1 MERNDNQEN
10 LYKNLVIND
19 KYIIKDKIGQGGYG
33 KIYLLRGKEDKKKYA
48 LKVLSEEKN
57 SEKNLKEFQY
67 EIEILKK
74 LYKMNNSYVLKL
86 YDSGIFF
93 TNDKMKRNY
102 FIVDYAE
109 KEDLLHYI
117 KNVEN
122 GFGEDYAKIIFK
134 KILEGMKYC
143 HSENICHLDLKDANI
158 LLDDK
163 YNPIINDFGLSQN
176 IYDKDGQLNKITGK
190 IGTPYIR
197 CPQMFE
203 KDVYYNGIDADIF
216 SLGVL
221 LFKLVLGMRGFLNA
235 EHKSYNNIKNKDYE
249 HYWERFK
256 DKKELSPEFKN
267 LYLSMVAYEPSE
279 RPRIDEILND
289 PWFKEINNWLKN
301 DINKYKLLE
310 NEFAHYLGKI
320 EKGIKDTSEI
330 STKSTEASEKDNQN
344 VRGSSF
350 DDNELYF
357 KQDLKPK
364 KLEGERNFKDYIK
377 IKGDFNARRAN
388 RFMNSLV
395 NKIID
400 KFGENCYLEASENKL
415 KFIIEFD
422 DEEENEEDELQ
433 CTMKVNM
440 YECNENE
447 FILSFEKI
455 KGDLEVFYDNFLK
468 IKKIIKDLLN

>member
-1 MERNDNQEN
+1 MEKELGNNFEIN
-10 LYKNLVIND
+10 GKYKINER
-19 KYIIKDKIGQGGYG
+19 IGHGGFG
-33 KIYLLRGKEDKKKYA
+33 IIYLVNRKEDGKKYA

-57 SEKNLKEFQY
+57 SEKNLKDFEH
-67 EIEILKK
+67 EIGILKK
-74 LYKMNNSYVLKL
+74 LYKMNQLYVLKL

-93 TNDKMKRNY
+93 TYDKMKRNY
-102 FIVDYAE
+102 FIVDFAE
-109 KEDLLHYI
+109 KGDLCRYLKDRI
-117 KNVEN
+117 

-176 IYDKDGQLNKITGK
+176 IYDKDGQINKITGK
-190 IGTPYIR
+190 IGTQYIR

-400 KFGENCYLEASENKL
+400 KFGENCYLEASKNKL

-422 DEEENEEDELQ
+422 DEEENEEEELQ

-440 YECNENE
+440 YECNDNE
-447 FILSFEKI
+447 FLLGFK
-455 KGDLEVFYDNFLK
+455 KKQGDLEVFYDNFLK
-468 IKKIIKDLLN
+468 IKEIIKKMLV

>member
-10 LYKNLVIND
+10 LYKNLVINE

-102 FIVDYAE
+102 FVVDYAE

-117 KNVEN
+117 KNVKN
-122 GFGEDYAKIIFK
+122 GFGEDYTKIIFK

-176 IYDKDGQLNKITGK
+176 IYDQDGQINKMTGK

-197 CPQMFE
+197 CQ
-203 KDVYYNGIDADIF
+203 KC
-216 SLGVL
+216 
-221 LFKLVLGMRGFLNA
+221 
-235 EHKSYNNIKNKDYE
+235 
-249 HYWERFK
+249 
-256 DKKELSPEFKN
+256 
-267 LYLSMVAYEPSE
+267 
-279 RPRIDEILND
+279 
-289 PWFKEINNWLKN
+289 LKN
-301 DINKYKLLE
+301 
-310 NEFAHYLGKI
+310 
-320 EKGIKDTSEI
+320 
-330 STKSTEASEKDNQN
+330 
-344 VRGSSF
+344 RC
-350 DDNELYF
+350 
-357 KQDLKPK
+357 
-364 KLEGERNFKDYIK
+364 
-377 IKGDFNARRAN
+377 
-388 RFMNSLV
+388 
-395 NKIID
+395 II
-400 KFGENCYLEASENKL
+400 
-415 KFIIEFD
+415 
-422 DEEENEEDELQ
+422 
-433 CTMKVNM
+433 MV
-440 YECNENE
+440 
-447 FILSFEKI
+447 
-455 KGDLEVFYDNFLK
+455 
-468 IKKIIKDLLN
+468 